1 MSGSF
6 MQVVLMAVAFLL
18 AVSAAVAIV
27 RTIKGPSLLDRVLA
41 VDVLLSVVAA
51 ALIVDMAANRHQN
64 NLVLVIVICLV
75 GFIGSVTVARF
86 VIDRRAHEH

>member
-1 MSGSF
+1 MSEGF
-6 MQVVLMAVAFLL
+6 MAVVLITVATLL
-18 AVSAAVAIV
+18 TVSAAAAIA

-41 VDVLLSVVAA
+41 VDVLLSVVSA
-51 ALIVDMAANRHQN
+51 ALIVDMAVNRHQD
-64 NLVLVIVICLV
+64 NLILVVIICLV